1 MDDRVGHGKGHGA
14 AGAIRARR
22 LVWQPLV
29 KLGHVVGHAHAT
41 AFEHDKAEISN
52 CVHLYALV
60 SRMRVVSTP
69 KVVDSADNVARAI
82 IQTYLAPNR
91 TFRQVEE
98 IVNNDEMNPLRD
110 FSIACREELLGLGSS

>member
-1 MDDRVGHGKGHGA
+1 M
-14 AGAIRARR
+14 
-22 LVWQPLV
+22 
-29 KLGHVVGHAHAT
+29 
-41 AFEHDKAEISN
+41 
-52 CVHLYALV
+52 HLYALV